1 MRCASLSA
9 IMRIAQVLVMDISLA
24 AALPPELRLTDA
36 GVFAAMDL
44 TRPELQ
50 QVCRAVEADDLPAA
64 SQAWAD
70 YLRQRP
76 APVLHFNRDTWAGV
90 IRRDLP
96 QLAGPII
103 AMADGLARHE
113 ISGATC
119 SLPVKD
125 GLIDWSHNPTRDTN
139 YIEMVGTYVAL
150 TSLGRAYLLTRDEK
164 YVQAFVWYFDSWFD
178 HREEIETHQGN
189 LGFSPLYQA
198 YYPGIRARLLLDNLY
213 CLAASPH
220 LTPQIHM
227 KLLRELLGCARW
239 IHNHNAAYQVGNQ
252 QVAAALGAAAVGLFC
267 PEFRESAAWTSRAVA
282 RMAEHLREDFHPDG
296 GHRELCD
303 QYHVTVL
310 RDIGYIGMTQARNGQ
325 TGLLEGETG
334 RLYERAVA
342 WLAALVMP
350 TGETPPLHSGVYA
363 TEWVIPL
370 TVGAKYCQRADF
382 WALARPRWNHYLVP
396 SQKGPLALTVWM
408 VNEDFS
414 REALASLQP
423 TPPAYRNIH
432 LASSGFAV
440 MRTGWEPEDR
450 YLIFQYGWGNTGHA
464 YPGALSYSLMMNQEV
479 IATNPGSPRSY
490 HHPAYGY
497 CHSTPSHNVVSID
510 GKSYV
515 GANHIAP
522 GGELVTLAEPEGAW
536 YVHARH
542 EGYQPEL
549 GATHERRMLVIHD
562 GPIVWWDRLTGGD
575 GHVARWHFH
584 TPLTVTMEGKAARL
598 QGRGSYVLAPLDP
611 EHLAAVEQETH
622 WMAVLPRDCQPQDCG
637 REIPALAWVKPIT
650 GAGADFVMALCE
662 SATGAGSV
670 TRGDDGLIEVH
681 TPEAEYVISFGP
693 SGSARLSSDGE
704 CACVR
709 YVDGRPVEAWLIGGT
724 RLRLAGVEEEVA
736 LPEPGSVHRR
746 FR

>member
-36 GVFAAMDL
+36 DVFAAMDL

-103 AMADGLARHE
+103 TMADGLARHE

-150 TSLGRAYLLTRDEK
+150 TSLGRAYLLTCDEK

-252 QVAAALGAAAVGLFC
+252 QVAATLGAAAVGLFC

-296 GHRELCD
+296 GHRELCAQRPD
-303 QYHVTVL
+303 GTVGGRDGPALRTRGGLAGGAGHAHGRDAAAALGRL
-310 RDIGYIGMTQARNGQ
+310 RDRVGHPPHRRREVLPTRRLLGAGQAPVES
-325 TGLLEGETG
+325 L
-334 RLYERAVA
+334 
-342 WLAALVMP
+342 
-350 TGETPPLHSGVYA
+350 
-363 TEWVIPL
+363 
-370 TVGAKYCQRADF
+370 
-382 WALARPRWNHYLVP
+382 PR
-396 SQKGPLALTVWM
+396 
-408 VNEDFS
+408 
-414 REALASLQP
+414 
-423 TPPAYRNIH
+423 
-432 LASSGFAV
+432 
-440 MRTGWEPEDR
+440 
-450 YLIFQYGWGNTGHA
+450 
-464 YPGALSYSLMMNQEV
+464 
-479 IATNPGSPRSY
+479 
-490 HHPAYGY
+490 
-497 CHSTPSHNVVSID
+497 
-510 GKSYV
+510 
-515 GANHIAP
+515 
-522 GGELVTLAEPEGAW
+522 AEPEGA
-536 YVHARH
+536 
-542 EGYQPEL
+542 
-549 GATHERRMLVIHD
+549 
-562 GPIVWWDRLTGGD
+562 
-575 GHVARWHFH
+575 
-584 TPLTVTMEGKAARL
+584 
-598 QGRGSYVLAPLDP
+598 
-611 EHLAAVEQETH
+611 
-622 WMAVLPRDCQPQDCG
+622 
-637 REIPALAWVKPIT
+637 
-650 GAGADFVMALCE
+650 AGAD
-662 SATGAGSV
+662 G
-670 TRGDDGLIEVH
+670 
-681 TPEAEYVISFGP
+681 
-693 SGSARLSSDGE
+693 
-704 CACVR
+704 
-709 YVDGRPVEAWLIGGT
+709 VDGQR
-724 RLRLAGVEEEVA
+724 RLQ
-736 LPEPGSVHRR
+736 P
-746 FR
+746 